1 MAGAMQDDR
10 PETEPQPPRTGL
22 KLIILGL
29 AVAVIGLPINHVAV
43 YAALALAAVA
53 IFTGRVR
60 LDRRRWAAAAAVV
73 VVAIGAQWAL
83 APPRIDEG
91 FNVFLPGGVMERDLP
106 VDLYR
111 QLSAEFDRQYP
122 PDKRCDA
129 AKFGC
134 WRSTGAPDRAYGFAA
149 DGIFR
154 KSDMSRAVTS
164 LDFANPVWHRLGFI
178 NDIFYNW
185 YPESDLQRAT
195 RRGRFWNGYDRW
207 QLTMPWFEMVR
218 VPAAYVG
225 GRLCWR
231 GHVLWEDAAE
241 RFTPQSSDGC
251 RTITAG
257 DAGRRVVGVA
267 IKPNTLAM
275 ELQGPF
281 DVQLR
286 QWVQPL
292 IRFAAIA
299 ALVVLLV
306 RLAPRRMVLP
316 VALMALAA
324 AAVAV
329 DDASFLGGVRPLD
342 GADDGLFY
350 DGVGRAMLQK
360 LLAGD
365 WRGFLVGGEPV
376 FYYGGPGL
384 RYFRA
389 LEHIVFGDSF
399 LGYLSLVLGLPL
411 IVLALFHRFL
421 APPWPVVLAL
431 LFVATPLGFV
441 FGTSF
446 IDYARWAARGYAD
459 PAAYILFMAGM
470 ALLLGARAA
479 GPRAAFLQSF
489 LAALLIVVGIA
500 MKPIVAP
507 AAAVLMGGAGL
518 AALYGRQ
525 WLRLAGMCIG
535 FLPVFSMALHN
546 WVFGGRF
553 VLFSDNAGHPLVLVM
568 PPSAWAG
575 AFRELATFD
584 FGGGLMH
591 RAFAHISNWLAGPA
605 ESDWTIPINA
615 AGVAMLIYVV
625 TRGRAFD
632 PWLRLIG
639 AAALAQHAVALFYV
653 ATPRYHFLTWFLTLL
668 VAAAFMQQVGFPW
681 LAARFPAPMARVTRI
696 LWPPRLARNLARLDS
711 GATPG

>member
-1 MAGAMQDDR
+1 MAGAMQ
-10 PETEPQPPRTGL
+10 EPQTDAAPLPSRTGL
-22 KLIILGL
+22 KLVVLGL
-29 AVAVIGLPINHVAV
+29 AVAIMGLPINHVAS
-43 YAALALAAVA
+43 YAMLALAAVA
-53 IFTGRVR
+53 IFTGRIR
-60 LDRRRWAAAAAVV
+60 LDRRRWAGAAAVV
-73 VVAIGAQWAL
+73 VVAIGVQWAL

-106 VDLYR
+106 ADVYR
-111 QLSAEFDRQYP
+111 QLSAEFDKQYP
-122 PDKRCDA
+122 PDKRCDP

-134 WRSTGAPDRAYGFAA
+134 WRSTGAPDRAYAFAA
-149 DGIFR
+149 DGIFH
-154 KSDMSRAVTS
+154 KSDLSRAVTS
-164 LDFANPVWHRLGFI
+164 LDFSRPVWHRLGFI
-178 NDIFYNW
+178 NDIWYNW

-195 RRGRFWNGYDRW
+195 RKGRFWNGYDRW

-218 VPAAYVG
+218 LPAAYAG

-231 GHVLWEDAAE
+231 GDILWEGAGE
-241 RFTPQSSDGC
+241 RFTPQAGEKC
-251 RTITAG
+251 RAITPE

-267 IKPNTLAM
+267 FKPDTLAM
-275 ELQGPF
+275 QLQGPL

-286 QWVQPL
+286 QWLQPL
-292 IRFAAIA
+292 IKLIA
-299 ALVVLLV
+299 VAVLVLLLV
-306 RLAPRRMVLP
+306 RIAPRRMVLP
-316 VALMALAA
+316 VVLMALAA

-350 DGVGRAMLQK
+350 DGVGRAMLMK

-389 LEHIVFGDSF
+389 IEHIVFGDTF
-399 LGYLSLVLGLPL
+399 LGYLSLIIGLPL
-411 IVLALFHRFL
+411 IALALFRRFL

-446 IDYARWAARGYAD
+446 VDYARWAARGYAD

-470 ALLLGARAA
+470 AALLGARGV
-479 GPRAAFLQSF
+479 GPRAAFLPSF
-489 LAALLIVVGIA
+489 VAALLIVFGIA

-507 AAAVLMGGAGL
+507 AAAVLMGAAGL
-518 AALYGRQ
+518 AALYQRQ
-525 WLRLAGMCIG
+525 WSRLAGLCIG
-535 FLPVFSMALHN
+535 FAPVFSMALHN

-553 VLFSDNAGHPLVLVM
+553 VLFSDNANHPLVLVM

-575 AFRELATFD
+575 ALRDFALLH
-584 FGGGLMH
+584 FGGEMLH
-591 RAFAHISNWLAGPA
+591 RAAAHLVNWLSGPA
-605 ESDWTIPINA
+605 EAIWSAPVNA
-615 AGVAMLIYVV
+615 AGFVMLVYVV
-625 TRGRAFD
+625 VRGRQFD
-632 PWLRLIG
+632 PWLRVTG
-639 AAALAQHAVALFYV
+639 SAALAQHAVAMFYV

-668 VAAAFMQQVGFPW
+668 AAAAFMQQIGFPW
-681 LAARFPAPMARVTRI
+681 LTQRYPALMARTTRI
-696 LWPPRLARNLARLDS
+696 LWPPRLAAALGRLDP
-711 GATPG
+711 A